1 MLLYMS
7 SRHFLFLTSS
17 SILKTSCGNRETP
30 AIRVRRSC
38 TAFQNDLRKL
48 PLWIREQQAFKLP
61 LSTPE
66 GGPAVFHCCIEQIY
80 LYISF
85 QAREKARE
93 KKTLPSEGVWQS
105 TGVRGSFSFLY
116 LYTLFQSRKWNGR
129 QRQPSLETWSLASWR
144 ILLCRIPQLLQVDS
158 LTAFTLAV
166 SLPTKQDDT
175 TKKTAFITFLLVCC
189 ASHICAF

>member
-7 SRHFLFLTSS
+7 SRHFLFHTSS

-85 QAREKARE
+85 QAREKER

-105 TGVRGSFSFLY
+105 TGVRGSFSFFIFIYSL
-116 LYTLFQSRKWNGR
+116 SVKKMKWQAKAAVTGDVEFSLLENPIVQNPSAAAGR
-129 QRQPSLETWSLASWR
+129 FF
-144 ILLCRIPQLLQVDS
+144 DS
-158 LTAFTLAV
+158 IYSGSFLT
-166 SLPTKQDDT
+166 P
-175 TKKTAFITFLLVCC
+175 
-189 ASHICAF
+189 